1 MACMEPTT
9 EVQLR
14 NQNREGYDFYGE
26 EPEEYDT
33 PTDLH
38 VRVTHQRSNN
48 KEEEDDFPDDTD
60 LGGLL

>member
-9 EVQLR
+9 EVALK

-33 PTDLH
+33 PTVLI
-38 VRVTHQRSNN
+38 RTNN